1 MGCTLCPR
9 QCGAD
14 RAAGEYGACRMP
26 DTVYVARAALHFFEE
41 PPISGEKGSGTVFFA
56 GCPLGCIY
64 CQNRA
69 VSRPAGAVLPG
80 KALSER
86 ELAALF
92 LRVQAAGA
100 HNLNLVTP
108 THYAGHIAAALR
120 LAKPELHI
128 PVVYNTGG
136 YERVETLRLFEG
148 LADIYLP
155 DFKYISP
162 TLSGA
167 YSAAPDYA
175 VHARAAIAEMYR
187 QVGAVRT
194 ENGLM
199 KRGLIVRHL
208 VLPGCRADSVAVL
221 RELAGLLPVKDF
233 YLSLMRQYTPD
244 FAPPEAPAPL
254 HRRLTTFEYDTVA
267 RVAEELGFIG
277 FFQEKESASAA
288 YTPDFTGEGGKGL
301 L

>member
-9 QCGAD
+9 RCGAD
-14 RAAGEYGACRMP
+14 RAAGETGFCRMP
-26 DTVYVARAALHFFEE
+26 AEVFVARAALHFFEE
-41 PPISGEKGSGTVFFA
+41 PPISGKNGSGTVFFS

-69 VSRPAGAVLPG
+69 ISRPEGAVPPG
-80 KALSER
+80 KPHSVK

-108 THYAGHIAAALR
+108 THYADRIAEALR
-120 LAKPELHI
+120 AAKPHLHI
-128 PVVYNTGG
+128 PVIYNTGG
-136 YERVETLRLFEG
+136 YELPETLRELAG
-148 LADIYLP
+148 LVDIYLP

-162 TLSGA
+162 ALSGA

-175 VHARAAIAEMYR
+175 VRVRAAIAEMYR
-187 QVGAVRT
+187 QVGGVVC

-199 KRGLIVRHL
+199 KKGLIVRHL
-208 VLPGCRADSVAVL
+208 VLPGCRADSIAVL
-221 RELAGLLPVKDF
+221 RGLAELLPRDRF

-244 FAPPEAPAPL
+244 FAPPCAPAAL
-254 HRRLTTFEYDTVA
+254 RRRLTTFEYNSVA
-267 RVAEELGFIG
+267 KVAEELGFIG
-277 FFQEKESASAA
+277 FFQQKESASAA
-288 YTPDFTGEGGKGL
+288 FTPDFTGENGGGL